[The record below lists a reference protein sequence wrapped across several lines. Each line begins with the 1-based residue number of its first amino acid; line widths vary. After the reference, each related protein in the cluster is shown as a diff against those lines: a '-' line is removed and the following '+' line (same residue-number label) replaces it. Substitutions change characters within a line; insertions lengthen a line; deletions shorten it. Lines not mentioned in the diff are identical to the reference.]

1 LYPERACFWQPSSAQ
16 KRIHSFPAHNTRFEA
31 QLNERRVRSK
41 RVSRDS
47 AAVRSKPARAART
60 VDKTP
65 PNALTPLVM
74 ASTFP
79 QCARD
84 ASKPGFARTFVA
96 KVTAASQVAIEWSAF
111 QAHASQGANAVAL
124 VTRETDDNTIYIV
137 LTRAA
142 VRVDNHVPAL
152 KGKLEDP
159 PLSATVEW
167 VRPFTRRLQRLFG
180 WGDVWASQ
188 EVLERALDEEDDATL
203 LRMLPEQRLAIQ
215 CGDYDRV
222 RMAVEALSGPS
233 AAPALMDVD
242 SNDEED
248 KKARL
253 RAEHDAQGTHRYGQP
268 SMKWECARCNSFPA
282 ARCEACGAQRCDKCT
297 HDGATATAAPRPPH
311 KVVWKQNAM
320 APEPFYVQNPPKLS
334 LDQQAEWLRDEL
346 PAAATLM
353 EFADVYRQLLAD
365 QVRDE
370 LKSRH
375 HCLNLYGMFNPE
387 FKPRK
392 ECELHPPSELE
403 AFQRVF
409 DPNAPARC
417 RSCAAVVRPGGA
429 YILYCSNKCHF
440 AAHPPSK
447 CSKCGGEE
455 HEVVPNPMAPS
466 LDLLPAPRPFLARC
480 KVCKRLWECDATAR
494 AYDPTRMKRPAAA
507 AEPAYKMRRRS

>member
-1 LYPERACFWQPSSAQ
+1 
-16 KRIHSFPAHNTRFEA
+16 
-31 QLNERRVRSK
+31 
-41 RVSRDS
+41 
-47 AAVRSKPARAART
+47 
-60 VDKTP
+60 
-65 PNALTPLVM
+65 M

-152 KGKLEDP
+152 KSKLEDP

-167 VRPFTRRLQRLFG
+167 ARPFTRRLQRLFG

-320 APEPFYVQNPPKLS
+320 APEPFYVQNPTKLS
-334 LDQQAEWLRDEL
+334 LEQQVEWLRDEL
-346 PAAATLM
+346 PAAATLE
-353 EFADVYRQLLAD
+353 EFAEVYRQLLAD
-365 QVRDE
+365 RVKGDVQKR
-370 LKSRH
+370 L
-375 HCLNLYGMFNPE
+375 HCLQLYGLFNPAYKE
-387 FKPRK
+387 VKK
-392 ECELHPPSELE
+392 ECQIQPPEALE
-403 AFQRVF
+403 AFLRVF
-409 DPNAPARC
+409 NPKAPSRC
-417 RSCAAVVRPGGA
+417 RWCATAVQPGGA
-429 YILYCSNKCHF
+429 YALYCSDKCHF
-440 AAHPPSK
+440 AAHPPVK
-447 CSKCGGEE
+447 CSSCGGKE
-455 HEVVPNPMAPS
+455 HCIMPNPMMLYR
-466 LDLLPAPRPFLARC
+466 LDRLPAPAPHMARC
-480 KVCKRLWECDATAR
+480 KCCKHMWECAATMMP
-494 AYDPTRMKRPAAA
+494 YDPAKMKRSSVP
-507 AEPAYKMRRRS
+507 AEPPFKQRRRS